1 MRKDSRRKL
10 LAVVSMVL
18 LCVMMCSM
26 TVFAAEEPPK
36 PELYATFWALVPP
49 VVAIALALITK
60 EVYSSL
66 FVGILVGAL
75 FYSGFSFEGTVT
87 HIFQGGII
95 SVLSDSYNVGIL
107 VFLVILGA
115 MVSLMNRAGG
125 SAAFGRWAGEHI
137 KTRVGAQLAT
147 VVLGVLIFIDDYFNC
162 LTVGSVMRPV
172 TDKHNVSRAKLGLLV
187 LTIFAV
193 QLGWFPIGMAVPAG
207 KLAADVTLGDR
218 IYHLILPVLTLTI
231 VSISEV
237 VLYTRQKVI
246 EIMNSDFIL
255 YARAR
260 GENGTQLVKR
270 HVLRNVALPA
280 VTVQFASFNE
290 LFGGM
295 ALAETVFAYPGI
307 GNATT
312 AAAVNA
318 DVPLLLGIAIFSALF
333 VFAGNLI
340 ANLLYGV
347 FDPRIREGEKRG

>member
-1 MRKDSRRKL
+1 MKNGKKL
-10 LAVVSMVL
+10 LGECVRMVL
-18 LCVMMCSM
+18 L
-26 TVFAAEEPPK
+26 
-36 PELYATFWALVPP
+36 LVA
-49 VVAIALALITK
+49 VSIVAFLLITK
-60 EVYSSL
+60 APIDPLVSYVGTNSTLSEEAKEEIAEEWGLNDPLPERFATWVKHAVHGDLGMSITYKKPVIEVIKTRFSYSIVLMMLAWALS
-66 FVGILVGAL
+66 GII
-75 FYSGFSFEGTVT
+75 GFILGIVCGMR
-87 HIFQGGII
+87 QGGIMDRI
-95 SVLSDSYNVGIL
+95 VKT
-107 VFLVILGA
+107 FCLVIK
-115 MVSLMNRAGG
+115 
-125 SAAFGRWAGEHI
+125 SA
-137 KTRVGAQLAT
+137 
-147 VVLGVLIFIDDYFNC
+147 
-162 LTVGSVMRPV
+162 PV
-172 TDKHNVSRAKLGLLV
+172 FWIGLLI

-207 KLAADVTLGDR
+207 KLASEVTLGDR

-246 EIMNSDFIL
+246 VIMNSDFIL

-260 GENGTQLVKR
+260 GENDRQLVKR

-280 VTVQFASFNE
+280 ITVQFASFNE

-312 AAAVNA
+312 AAAMNA

-333 VFAGNLI
+333 VFTGNLI